1 MALRGER
8 WVNTKLQ
15 CNKELWYR
23 FELIN
28 MGTQRDRGGD
38 VLTGPW
44 RAVQAETTTM
54 CHCRLER
61 GIKKGQEWL
70 RRVIQPVSQ
79 AELNGLCDVR
89 HNQIFKPL
97 RPCKSTFHHINLSLP
112 VLRINCPL
120 QAKISFSTLTHN
132 PFPSHL
138 LENMAPA
145 LPPLSPAS
153 PTCSLYWAFNTS
165 T

>member
-1 MALRGER
+1 
-8 WVNTKLQ
+8 
-15 CNKELWYR
+15 
-23 FELIN
+23 
-28 MGTQRDRGGD
+28 
-38 VLTGPW
+38 
-44 RAVQAETTTM
+44 M

-70 RRVIQPVSQ
+70 RRGRQPAAQ

-89 HNQIFKPL
+89 HNPVFKPL

-112 VLRINCPL
+112 VLCINCPL

-138 LENMAPA
+138 LGNMAPA
-145 LPPLSPAS
+145 LPPSPLHHQPVLSIGPSTLAHRCAVIS
-153 PTCSLYWAFNTS
+153 SIPRKMMLLTFISLSSKHFTS
-165 T
+165 SSFWHNS